1 MLILHYILILFA
13 YCEHTSWPSFA
24 KNTFWVTICTLRNN
38 TTSSYPLCD
47 DFNTCKIITGMNV
60 MGYSDVYKD
69 PFIRHFT
76 VSYFPINTIL
86 EIFCTFK
93 LIDHVNLS
101 IRVKEGLRK
110 GNQICLNFNK
120 NMDNVNSTWLTLE
133 FEVFLLRHFL
143 RIDPFRQNNKCFSEF
158 IHLACINLM
167 NVREFY
173 CVLWLL
179 SCIIW

>member
-1 MLILHYILILFA
+1 
-13 YCEHTSWPSFA
+13 
-24 KNTFWVTICTLRNN
+24 
-38 TTSSYPLCD
+38 
-47 DFNTCKIITGMNV
+47 MNV

-101 IRVKEGLRK
+101 IRENEGLRK

-120 NMDNVNSTWLTLE
+120 NMDKVNSTWLTLE
-133 FEVFLLRHFL
+133 FKVFLLRHFL
-143 RIDPFRQNNKCFSEF
+143 RIDPFRQNNKCFAEF
-158 IHLACINLM
+158 IHRACISLM
-167 NVREFY
+167 NVLEFY
-173 CVLWLL
+173 CALL
-179 SCIIW
+179 TFSCINSMACNFLNWCSATKFTQINFSKQKLCSKVTKCDGENCLLL

>member
-1 MLILHYILILFA
+1 MVVA
-13 YCEHTSWPSFA
+13 CWPTLRN
-24 KNTFWVTICTLRNN
+24 KFWVTICTLRNN

-101 IRVKEGLRK
+101 IRENEGLRK

-120 NMDNVNSTWLTLE
+120 NMDKVNST
-133 FEVFLLRHFL
+133 
-143 RIDPFRQNNKCFSEF
+143 
-158 IHLACINLM
+158 
-167 NVREFY
+167 
-173 CVLWLL
+173 
-179 SCIIW
+179 